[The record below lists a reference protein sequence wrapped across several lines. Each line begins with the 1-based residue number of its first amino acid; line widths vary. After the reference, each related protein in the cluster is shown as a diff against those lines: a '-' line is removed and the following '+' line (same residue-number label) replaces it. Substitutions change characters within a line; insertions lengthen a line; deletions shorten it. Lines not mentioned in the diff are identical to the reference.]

1 MVILKFIKI
10 YVKIIVILINWLKYC
25 VFMYYVLLNYKRL
38 ELMIVIFIFNK
49 IIYIFMFLLGIVLF

>member
-25 VFMYYVLLNYKRL
+25 VCMYYVLLNYKRL